1 MPSRHGTPRH
11 SSLTGAQRF
20 ALLRGL
26 TTTSPESPV
35 DARAEQGVWTRMNKQ
50 ELIGAVADTAGL
62 SRSDSVKAVEA
73 VFDTR

>member
-1 MPSRHGTPRH
+1 
-11 SSLTGAQRF
+11 
-20 ALLRGL
+20 
-26 TTTSPESPV
+26 
-35 DARAEQGVWTRMNKQ
+35 MNKQ